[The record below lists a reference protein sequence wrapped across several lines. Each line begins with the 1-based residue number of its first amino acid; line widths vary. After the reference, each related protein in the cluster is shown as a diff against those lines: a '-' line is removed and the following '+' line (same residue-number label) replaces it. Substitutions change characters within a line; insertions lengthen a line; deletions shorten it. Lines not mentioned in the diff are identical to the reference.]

1 MRKEICRDEEN
12 YSLFLFKSEY
22 RNNGRLYLGFEC
34 YGDDYKSYDFY
45 DDLTINLSD
54 MLIENDDIIFINSYV
69 PDSILEQLENRK
81 LIEYIDIVQYNLGRY
96 KKYKVNRKIMEEYLG
111 DK

>member
-54 MLIENDDIIFINSYV
+54 MQVESDDIIFINSYIT
-69 PDSILEQLENRK
+69 DKILQQLENRNI
-81 LIEYIDIVQYNLGRY
+81 IEYIDIVKYNLGKY
-96 KKYKVNRKIMEEYLG
+96 MKYKVNRDILNEYL
-111 DK
+111 